1 MSKLGLDWPSWVQD
15 AIVLPDVPQ
24 SLLDYRGYQVISF
37 DNGSCAYVVYL
48 PEPELAAFSFDTCLG
63 APQGTRWYVCTDE
76 VSPGMLE
83 KLAYFY
89 EVDIIQD
96 FFTPADRLK
105 FQAFVRKIV
114 SKHAQTSAPVTGF
127 LSRSQL
133 NIEQTL
139 QRFTLF
145 AELAA
150 DYLFVFHFDENDDGH
165 IESIGIDEK
174 TFVASASPLTR
185 VYELPQFI
193 HPDDLE
199 HSLRN
204 YGLLKE
210 TGEALDFTF
219 RARLPGDTP
228 GVWRTLHV
236 VVRRETVKPNGKI
249 ATAIGIL
256 RDITEQCQLIDAY
269 KASESRLRVFLEL
282 TEDLF
287 FIVDSEG
294 RIDYANPR
302 AQDFLQRMPHVP
314 ASVTELPIRILGYT
328 LQQIRQRCLALK
340 HLEVLKVDELI
351 YSPTP
356 LEIYYFTGDVV
367 AYYDITLSH
376 TINYYVF
383 IRDVTEM
390 RKQAKQV
397 QSLRNQVELLLDNF
411 GDSFGAFDKAFRVL
425 FFNRAFRNR
434 CVSRYGIEPE
444 LGQVYDILFK
454 HPDSPLAKPED
465 SWRFIAYITRVF
477 NGETIV
483 REFFTPSP
491 RPAWFELTLNPIR
504 DTLGRIIGF
513 TVLHKEITD
522 RKLADER
529 VRRTKAN
536 LSALI
541 DNRSD
546 PIWSVDLESIPQYYN
561 KAYVKLYS
569 WYTEG
574 RLVLVNAMKSSNAT
588 TPENSSTVTPG
599 FNDLFAIEYQKALKG
614 FSLKKEI
621 VFTSTDSRQRYIFNF
636 SLHPILSQ
644 HQVIGVSIIG
654 RDVTQERLQQADLL
668 LKNTVFD
675 IALEP
680 VFIIE
685 DWKFLGCNDA
695 ALRMLELNSLQELQL
710 ETALSLS
717 PEYQPN
723 GELSR
728 TLLIG
733 YMKRCQVEPIIQYEW
748 QHLLRSGRL
757 IFCEVSVKRV
767 AFEDRILYVCV
778 YRDITERKRALEEL
792 SRSQALLHS
801 LINNTQDSI
810 LVLKPEYEFVLAN
823 QMMYL
828 DFQTHWSIE
837 PQPGD
842 RLTEVLKPQPRSLAL
857 LKKPLDRAFEGER
870 VLVET
875 REKVAGRVYDYETSI
890 NPIVQDGRIESVS
903 LFIRDISL
911 RKQQE
916 AELHKKSEV
925 YQTSRDSIWIVKDGV
940 IIDCNAASVDLF
952 SCNSP
957 SDLIGLRP
965 IDFWATDPNP
975 RSPLNPQASLL
986 PVDWVESHLPFV
998 VWKYRRLDGSEFI
1011 AEVSFSTFR
1020 FEDEWFQTVI
1030 HRDLTERLRVQEA
1043 LVASERKL
1051 STVVTAIQD
1060 AIWSMDT
1067 DGVLNQYNLV
1077 FVEWFTEL
1085 VGLVPPPSGKPILA
1099 YCREAGYSAAV
1110 KPWLRAMLLARKT
1123 GTNHFELSWRRPNG
1137 QLRWVET
1144 SMVPLRNAHSGII
1157 GYVGT
1162 SRDITER
1169 KALEQAQR
1177 EEAENILKAVLHGQD
1192 QERKRMAEELHDG
1205 LAQYVHAAR
1214 LNVERLKLKS
1224 KAWPDDDRAALDLID
1239 HILYDTILEIR
1250 TISHN
1255 LSPRMLEDFGLVDA
1269 LRALCQ
1275 RLNTS
1280 HKSLKADYYTD
1291 AQGLSFET
1299 TIETSLYRIAQEA
1312 LTNVQKHAKATHV
1325 YIQLT
1330 WHDGWLVLTIE
1341 DNGVGLKGRDSQ
1353 LASGIGLRN
1362 IKTRIELL
1370 GGTLTIDSQPNEGT
1384 SLMVEVE
1391 AQPTNQK
1398 HSAD

>member
-1 MSKLGLDWPSWVQD
+1 MNQVFSEWPSWVQD
-15 AIVLPDVPQ
+15 AVRVPGLVSNPLEYQGYKVL
-24 SLLDYRGYQVISF
+24 SF
-37 DNGSCAYVVYL
+37 ASTPHVHIVYL
-48 PEPELAAFSFDTCLG
+48 AEPELARFSIDVFS
-63 APQGTRWYVCTDE
+63 AASAGTRWYICIDE
-76 VSPGMLE
+76 LSSKTLD
-83 KLAYFY
+83 KLVYLYENELIHDYFTS
-89 EVDIIQD
+89 VDV
-96 FFTPADRLK
+96 LK
-105 FQAFVRKIV
+105 FRAFIRKLV
-114 SKHAQTSAPVTGF
+114 ARTVQKSAPGTGF
-127 LSRSQL
+127 IPITQL
-133 NIEQTL
+133 TPEQTL

-150 DYLFVFHFDENDDGH
+150 DYLFVFHFDENDDGY
-165 IESIGIDEK
+165 IESLGVREK
-174 TFVASASPLTR
+174 TFIADSTAITR
-185 VYELPQFI
+185 VYELPPYI

-199 HSLRN
+199 SSLRN
-204 YGLLKE
+204 YWLLKQ
-210 TGEALDFTF
+210 TGQALDFTF
-219 RARLPGDTP
+219 RARLPHDP
-228 GVWRTLHV
+228 QGVWRTVHTVL
-236 VVRRETVKPNGKI
+236 RGETFKPDGRT

-256 RDITEQCQLIDAY
+256 RDITEQCQLIEAY
-269 KASESRLRVFLEL
+269 KASENRLRVFVES
-282 TEDLF
+282 TQDLF
-287 FIVDSEG
+287 FIVNADS
-294 RIDYANPR
+294 RLDFANPR
-302 AQDFLQRMPHVP
+302 AQQFLQRMPDVP
-314 ASVTELPIRILGYT
+314 AKVTDLPIRIPGFT
-328 LQQIRQRCLALK
+328 VQQIRQQCLALK
-340 HLEVLKVDELI
+340 HLEVLKIEELV
-351 YSPTP
+351 YAPTP

-367 AYYDITLSH
+367 AYHDPTVSDR
-376 TINYYVF
+376 TNYYIF
-383 IRDVTEM
+383 IRDTTEV
-390 RKQAKQV
+390 RKQSKQV
-397 QSLRNQVELLLDNF
+397 QSLRDQIELLLDNF
-411 GDSFGAFDKAFRVL
+411 SDSFGAFDKAFRVL
-425 FFNRAFRNR
+425 FFNRTFRNR
-434 CVSRYGIEPE
+434 CVSRYGVEPQ
-444 LGQVYDILFK
+444 LGQVYDIQFK
-454 HPDSPLAKPED
+454 HPDSPFSKPED
-465 SWRFIAYITRVF
+465 SWRLVSYLVRVF
-477 NGETIV
+477 NGETV
-483 REFFTPSP
+483 VGEFFTEFP
-491 RPAWFELTLNPIR
+491 RLAWFELTLNPIR

-529 VRRTKAN
+529 IRRTKAN

-546 PIWSVDLESIPQYYN
+546 PIWSVDLQGIPQYYN
-561 KAYVKLYS
+561 KAYVNLYS
-569 WYTEG
+569 WYTQG
-574 RLVLVNAMKSSNAT
+574 RLVLAT
-588 TPENSSTVTPG
+588 GTKPVAATDTKPLSRAPLP
-599 FNDLFAIEYQKALKG
+599 FNELFLAEYERVLKG
-614 FSLKKEI
+614 FSEKKEI
-621 VFTSTDSRQRYIFNF
+621 VFTSTDSRQKYIFNF
-636 SLHPILSQ
+636 SLSPILSQ
-644 HQVIGVSIIG
+644 HQVIGISIIG
-654 RDVTQERLQQADLL
+654 RDVSQERLQQADLL

-685 DWKFLGCNDA
+685 NWSFLGCNDA

-717 PEYQPN
+717 PEYQPS
-723 GELSR
+723 GESSR
-728 TLLIG
+728 TLLIEH
-733 YMKRCQVEPIIQYEW
+733 MRRCQVEDTIQYEW
-748 QHLLRSGRL
+748 QHRLRSGRL
-757 IFCEVSVKRV
+757 IYCEVSVKRV
-767 AFEDRILYVCV
+767 AFQDRALYICV
-778 YRDITERKRALEEL
+778 YRDITERKQALEEL

-810 LVLKPEYEFVLAN
+810 LVLKPAYEFVMAN

-828 DFQTHWSIE
+828 DFQIHWSIE

-842 RLTEVLKPQPRSLAL
+842 RLTEILNPPPRSLAL
-857 LKKPLDRAFEGER
+857 WEQPLKRAFQGER

-890 NPIVQDGRIESVS
+890 NPIVQEGRVDAVS

-940 IIDCNAASVDLF
+940 IVDCNAASLELF
-952 SCNSP
+952 LCKVP
-957 SDLIGLRP
+957 TDLIGAKP
-965 IDFWATDPNP
+965 VDFWADDPNP
-975 RSPLNPQASLL
+975 RSPKNTQTSLL
-986 PVDWVESHLPFV
+986 PVDWVEGHLPFV

-1030 HRDLTERLRVQEA
+1030 HRDLTERIRVQEA

-1067 DGVLNQYNLV
+1067 DGVLNQYNPV
-1077 FVEWFTEL
+1077 FVGWFTEL
-1085 VGLVPPPSGKPILA
+1085 VGLVPPPIGKPILA
-1099 YCREAGYSAAV
+1099 YCREAGHSATI

-1123 GTNHFELSWRRPNG
+1123 GTNHFELNWPKANG
-1137 QLRWVET
+1137 QPRWVET
-1144 SMVPLRNAHSGII
+1144 SMVPLRNAHGVII

-1169 KALEQAQR
+1169 KAFEQAQK
-1177 EEAENILKAVLHGQD
+1177 EEAENILKAVLQGQD

-1214 LNVERLKLKS
+1214 LNVERLKLKN
-1224 KAWPDDDRAALDLID
+1224 KEWPDDDRAALDLID

-1291 AQGLSFET
+1291 AQGLSFDT
-1299 TIETSLYRIAQEA
+1299 TIETSFYRIAQEA

-1325 YIQLT
+1325 YMQLT
-1330 WHDGWLVLTIE
+1330 WRDGWLVLTIE

-1362 IKTRIELL
+1362 IKTRIGLL

-1391 AQPTNQK
+1391 AQPVNQK
-1398 HSAD
+1398 V